1 MRHFVYNIIKKGSVD
16 LYVLNEIE
24 PELRS
29 NIETYKDIYWNFIDH
44 HIDTADVDAFILEYL
59 GEDSTKNDFDIDD
72 YMNLLKTIE
81 SKHMYELYNKII
93 DKMIEQDNRF
103 KVGDVLLLDDIYRSE
118 YGIALVEYDDVYEKK
133 IVNRDG
139 EGDPSLSDTSIEIL
153 KNRNVT
159 YTNANT
165 RLAYELNV
173 DADIIVVPIVCKR
186 IDEQLN

>member
-1 MRHFVYNIIKKGSVD
+1 MRHTK
-16 LYVLNEIE
+16 
-24 PELRS
+24 
-29 NIETYKDIYWNFIDH
+29 IYWNFIDH

-159 YTNANT
+159 YTNANIS
-165 RLAYELNV
+165 LAYELKV
-173 DADIIVVPIVCKR
+173 DADIIVVPTVCKR